1 MGGLKWETLNPWE
14 LSYVPCSV
22 CFVRDSK
29 AEGAEETVSTSRLG
43 GRGTP
48 RVAHGAAVNC
58 KRERRE
64 GLTQNDCLLHTRFYT
79 GHSVY
84 IIPCREYNKSMRD

>member
-29 AEGAEETVSTSRLG
+29 AEGAEETVFLPPGLG
-43 GRGTP
+43 
-48 RVAHGAAVNC
+48 
-58 KRERRE
+58 EE
-64 GLTQNDCLLHTRFYT
+64 GHL
-79 GHSVY
+79 G
-84 IIPCREYNKSMRD
+84 